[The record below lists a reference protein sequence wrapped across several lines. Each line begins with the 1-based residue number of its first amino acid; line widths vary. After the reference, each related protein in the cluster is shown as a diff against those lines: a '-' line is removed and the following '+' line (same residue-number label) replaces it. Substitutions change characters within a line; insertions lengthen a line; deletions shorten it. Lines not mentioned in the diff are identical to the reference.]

1 MKRDWNLIR
10 QLMLS
15 IEQDKLSEFLRT
27 CGESINPN
35 LNDHDYRLAEL
46 RIQAERWPAIKDH
59 LLLLKEGGL
68 IEGDFNSLDN
78 LEDSNIRITMR
89 GYDVLEVF
97 KLDDIWSAIATA
109 VRAEKCPLTTAAILE
124 VSKVITSS
132 KMQKC
137 IKPLVVATLTLTR

>member
-15 IEQDKLSEFLRT
+15 IEQDKLSEFLST
-27 CGESINPN
+27 CGEFINPN
-35 LNDHDYRLAEL
+35 LNDHDYRVVQMK
-46 RIQAERWPAIKDH
+46 IQAERWPAIKDH
-59 LLLLKEGGL
+59 LLLLKESGL
-68 IEGDFNSLDN
+68 IEGDFNSLSN
-78 LEDSNIRITMR
+78 LEDSNIRITMS

-109 VRAEKCPLTTAAILE
+109 VRADKCPLTTAAILE

-132 KMQKC
+132 K
-137 IKPLVVATLTLTR
+137 IKNTLNL